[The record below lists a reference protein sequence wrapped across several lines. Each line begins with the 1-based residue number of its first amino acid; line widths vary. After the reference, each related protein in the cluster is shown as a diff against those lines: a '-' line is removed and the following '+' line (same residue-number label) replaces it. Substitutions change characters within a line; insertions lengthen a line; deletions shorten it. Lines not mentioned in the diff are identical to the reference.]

1 MMKQQRTRS
10 VGKYSKTPRQATHFH
25 TGGAASKLPPSYGME
40 YVEKSKSIG
49 RMHNSQPGDQR
60 AGLKSSVGEN
70 DVLGGRT
77 VGEFIGDVARPV
89 GTAVGNVVGSVVG
102 AATGVNISSTTN
114 SGPVWN
120 NHGHFDW
127 RVGFNTTGR
136 NGWIVQ
142 EIING
147 YRAEDTSGNDVT
159 PAYTPHY
166 WEAWA
171 VDGSGNVTPKV
182 GSDNDYWIR
191 PSRGN
196 NTEGHWSMRA
206 KVYFTSTNPTTQGFT
221 PGGVSDAGILL
232 STTSAPSGL
241 GIARFHRYA
250 QGTWDS
256 TTSTPTHTGSAG
268 P

>member
-1 MMKQQRTRS
+1 M
-10 VGKYSKTPRQATHFH
+10 
-25 TGGAASKLPPSYGME
+25 LPPSYGMGYFE
-40 YVEKSKSIG
+40 QSID
-49 RMHNSQPGDQR
+49 RSHNSQTDDKAG
-60 AGLKSSVGEN
+60 GLKPSLGESE
-70 DVLGGRT
+70 VLGGRT
-77 VGEFIGDVARPV
+77 VGEFIGDVTRPV
-89 GTAVGNVVGSVVG
+89 GTAVGNAVG
-102 AATGVNISSTTN
+102 AIVGAVAGGSISSTTN
-114 SGPVWN
+114 SGPTWS

-127 RVGFNTTGR
+127 RVGFDTTGR

-147 YRAEDTSGNDVT
+147 YRAEDASGNDVT

-182 GSDNDYWIR
+182 GASNDYWIR
-191 PSRGN
+191 PSNGN
-196 NTEGHWSMRA
+196 HTEGHWSMRGKA
-206 KVYFTSTNPTTQGFT
+206 HFTSTDPATQGFT

-241 GIARFHRYA
+241 GVTRLHRYA
-250 QGTWDS
+250 QGNWDS
-256 TTSTPTHTGSAG
+256 TTSTPTHTGSAR